1 MTGKE
6 KQTLVDFLSWLRET
20 ESLTSIFDLIDDPEK
35 TIETYDRERAG
46 AVGIR

>member
-1 MTGKE
+1 MTSKE
-6 KQTLVDFLSWLRET
+6 KQTIIDFLSWLRET

-35 TIETYDRERAG
+35 TIEVYDRERAG